1 MLDHVRKPASG
12 PKSFST
18 FGTIKVLCGYFP
30 PSLSWF
36 MFAGGFKFLTT
47 QLKHVSPSNGET
59 SPYDASKR
67 EETPPNGGNMWQQRG
82 FLFNKRLRNSNP
94 VSNFGAFELSKSFI
108 SSVSDFQP
116 YMVDVCM

>member
-1 MLDHVRKPASG
+1 MVHVHLPVVLPNFSPEML
-12 PKSFST
+12 
-18 FGTIKVLCGYFP
+18 
-30 PSLSWF
+30 
-36 MFAGGFKFLTT
+36 MFTGGFKFLTT

-67 EETPPNGGNMWQQRG
+67 EETPANGGNMWQQRG

-116 YMVDVCM
+116 YMVDVCMLALR